1 LKFFGK
7 DWDLGTLFCTNGY
20 KIEFCTEPFQIHP
33 RITLVP
39 KLLEK
44 REIIQKEVNSLLEN
58 GAIRPVQEIQGEF
71 ISTIFLVSKKTNMHL
86 LIPNWSENR
95 PSELKP
101 ELSAKFPS

>member
-1 LKFFGK
+1 MRYQIFSE
-7 DWDLGTLFCTNGY
+7 TLTHDRYILDIVTNGY

-44 REIIQKEVNSLLEN
+44 RE
-58 GAIRPVQEIQGEF
+58 R
-71 ISTIFLVSKKTNMHL
+71 NMHL